1 MPAITRS
8 RPGNVVGALG
18 DLGTL
23 VPVAAGLVI
32 GIDAGRFFVAFGL
45 GTIAAGVL
53 FGPPMPLQPQKASP
67 QRPSQ
72 RAGAPAG
79 STGE

>member
-1 MPAITRS
+1 MPAMTRS
-8 RPGNVVGALG
+8 RPGDVVGALG

-32 GIDAGRFFVAFGL
+32 GIDAGGFFVAFGL

-53 FGPPMPLQPQKASP
+53 FGPPMPAAAAEGLAAAAIAEGWRASWVY
-67 QRPSQ
+67 R
-72 RAGAPAG
+72 
-79 STGE
+79 